1 MTKRRTFHVRAGG
14 WRTAVLEAGSDG
26 APVVVLVHDGAY
38 GTDADLCWGEVA
50 DALAG
55 EFHILAPDLL
65 GWGGSDKVNFFDRSP
80 YDFRL
85 EHVGA
90 VCRTLALDEP
100 VHFAGVSFGA
110 ELVCRGTAQPQWGWP
125 VLSAV
130 SITGTGGRMFRVP
143 GGIEQLSEYDPPT
156 QEGAARIT
164 GMLVE
169 SLEGL
174 DQHVRRRYENSLV
187 PGHWEA
193 LTSLRMRNPAVE
205 RVIPPDDWPEPLQSC
220 PTPILFVEGRSDL
233 LLEAGWADHMA
244 GLAPNGEALLID
256 GGHEPNI
263 DHPEAV
269 AEVIGSFCSRF

>member
-1 MTKRRTFHVRAGG
+1 MSRRRIFDVRAGG
-14 WRTAVLEAGSDG
+14 WRTSVLEAGPDG

-55 EFHILAPDLL
+55 DFHVLAPDLL

-85 EHVGA
+85 EHIGA
-90 VCRTLALDEP
+90 VCRTFALDEP
-100 VHFAGVSFGA
+100 VHFAGVSFGG
-110 ELVCRGTAQPQWGWP
+110 ELVCRGTAQQRWGWL
-125 VLSAV
+125 VRSAV

-143 GGIEQLSEYDPPT
+143 GGIEQLSDYEPSL
-156 QEGAARIT
+156 EAAARIT

-169 SLEGL
+169 SLDGL
-174 DQHVRRRYENSLV
+174 DDHVRRRYENSLV

-193 LTSLRMRNPAVE
+193 LTSLRIRNPAVE
-205 RVIPPDDWPEPLQSC
+205 RVVPPDDWPDPLGSC
-220 PTPILFVEGRSDL
+220 ETPILFVEGRSDV
-233 LLEAGWADHMA
+233 LLEPGWAAHMA
-244 GLAPNGEALLID
+244 GLAPNGESAVID

-263 DHPEAV
+263 DRPAAV
-269 AEVIGSFCSRF
+269 AEAIGGFCSRF